1 MLNIVR
7 YIPLP
12 MLFAIACCTIVGC
25 ADDKNASTIH
35 RRQQS
40 ALNDPFSVN
49 PDTSRIDISGGDL
62 GHYDKAGM
70 KKDVHDFLDP

>member
-1 MLNIVR
+1 MKFVLSS
-7 YIPLP
+7 L
-12 MLFAIACCTIVGC
+12 ACCTIVGC
-25 ADDKNASTIH
+25 ADDKKASTM
-35 RRQQS
+35 RQRQQS

-49 PDTSRIDISGGDL
+49 ADTSRIDISGGDV